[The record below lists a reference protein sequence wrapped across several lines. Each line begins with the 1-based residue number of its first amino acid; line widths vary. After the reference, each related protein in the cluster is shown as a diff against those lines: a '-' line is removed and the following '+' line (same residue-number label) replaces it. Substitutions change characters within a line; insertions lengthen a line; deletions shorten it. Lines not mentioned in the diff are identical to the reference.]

1 MGQKKSN
8 KKNKKSVADLIIKH
22 HYDDKI
28 KKSDEMSEQ
37 KDNLSTETQE
47 SEFDG
52 IVETMVVDENISSD
66 EELLDDDVVVDIDD
80 EGQSFVENE
89 NIEKSNSDEI
99 KDTLKDVETEIAE
112 KLSSVE
118 ADDFLKNADEI
129 LNTVEEKNK
138 TNSDEAVQQLQ
149 EFLSR
154 VDKRVDKLAKVQA
167 ERENEI
173 DIVGDEFQ
181 FKKFK
186 KELTF
191 FQNELEEGIHGQFSD
206 LSETVTSVILELKN
220 RIAEM
225 QEYVEQDTSKQIRT
239 IINGVKLVKTEVDS
253 ISNEVKSIDKQAI
266 FDTENRTKQIIGL
279 TKKSK
284 DELIAEIQNLK
295 NIVARADI
303 LDTYNEEN
311 KITFDKTNKKNVEL
325 FNKTNSENLAIFETR
340 SAENLA
346 TVKNELS
353 QVRQNLH
360 TQIQEVLRKI
370 VIQEEIKTLCEDA
383 LAEIRNN
390 NSEIGVVRKFMKGTQ
405 AVEQRQEELLDE
417 IRILIEDLSDYELNE
432 ASDKVDIIYENIG
445 MLNEWANKSDKLI
458 EDFDALREDFDIN
471 SDKVDIIYDNLTFI
485 NDWVKKL
492 DKFAKDIEDLK
503 SDFERDEKLTEKID
517 SLYTNINAIKDWS
530 KKADALALQ
539 VRALSV
545 QISETEST
553 INSQNLADIRELFTQ
568 MTEDM
573 SNLSSRTNKMILDTD
588 KTNDKMVAHLEN
600 LNSIIESLRDTS
612 NSFEFEE
619 IKNKIEEIKD
629 SSTKN
634 SNFELIITE
643 AFGYL
648 AEWID
653 AAGTTINQIQSELNN
668 VQFRQDE
675 QLEQINK
682 QYNEQAERLEEIK
695 ASFENLFQKEEKT
708 DDNIAEDIAEVFSQ
722 NNLAVQ
728 NIIKK
733 QNQEFQEILALQNV
747 QIQKILEEQQNLI
760 SQNMQIQ
767 KKLEEQQNFAVQR
780 EENSNKTDIQQYFE
794 TQKEQIENIREE
806 QQLNSQRITD
816 LQNQLTKTSENI
828 QQYKIN
834 SEQMFQNLEQMQ
846 EQAAIAFGQLN
857 EQSETIIQNIQ
868 NIKNSETDIST
879 EIQDLQ
885 PDFAPVQN
893 LSNNEEILE
902 KLNVITE
909 YIEQKDESQQIVESI
924 EEKISTLK
932 PDNSE
937 VKNLLD
943 FIASQVVNA
952 NENSLKTEILARK
965 IDTIE
970 TKLSSLEQYMAR
982 LMEYL
987 DEDE

>member
-28 KKSDEMSEQ
+28 KKNDKEFEKEELSSDNQELKEETVEYKKNDEGTVSGEEILEVKIDDFSKPIEEDFEEVE
-37 KDNLSTETQE
+37 KDNPEKTK
-47 SEFDG
+47 
-52 IVETMVVDENISSD
+52 EN
-66 EELLDDDVVVDIDD
+66 
-80 EGQSFVENE
+80 
-89 NIEKSNSDEI
+89 
-99 KDTLKDVETEIAE
+99 LKDVEAEITE
-112 KLSSVE
+112 KLSTVE

-129 LNTVEEKNK
+129 LNSVEEKNK

-186 KELTF
+186 NELTF

-220 RIAEM
+220 RISEM
-225 QEYVEQDTSKQIRT
+225 QDYVEQDTTKQIKT
-239 IINGVKLVKTEVDS
+239 VISGIKTVKAEVDS
-253 ISNEVKSIDKQAI
+253 ISNEVKSIDKQSI
-266 FDTENRTKQIIGL
+266 FDTEKRTKQIIGL
-279 TKKSK
+279 TKKTK
-284 DELIAEIQNLK
+284 DELLTEIQNLK
-295 NIVARADI
+295 NVVSRADV
-303 LDTYNEEN
+303 LETYNEEN
-311 KITFDKTNKKNVEL
+311 KLTFEKTNKQNIEL
-325 FNKTNSENLAIFETR
+325 FNKTNAENIALFETR
-340 SAENLA
+340 SAESLA

-370 VIQEEIKTLCEDA
+370 VIQDEIKSLCEDA
-383 LAEIRNN
+383 LTEIRNN
-390 NSEIGVVRKFMKGTQ
+390 NSEIGVVRKFMKATQ

-417 IRILIEDLSDYELNE
+417 IRILVEDLSEYELNE

-458 EDFDALREDFDIN
+458 EDFDILREDFDIN

-600 LNSIIESLRDTS
+600 LNSIIETLRTTS
-612 NSFEFEE
+612 NSFEFDE

-653 AAGTTINQIQSELNN
+653 SAGVTINQIQKELNN
-668 VQFRQDE
+668 VQYRQDE
-675 QLEQINK
+675 QVEQINK
-682 QYNEQAERLEEIK
+682 QYNEQVDRLEEIK
-695 ASFENLFQKEEKT
+695 TSFENLVQKDDKT
-708 DDNIAEDIAEVFSQ
+708 ENSIAESIAEIFTQ
-722 NNLAVQ
+722 NNLAIQ
-728 NIIKK
+728 NIVKK

-747 QIQKILEEQQNLI
+747 QIKKILEEQQNLI
-760 SQNMQIQ
+760 SQNLQIQ
-767 KKLEEQQNFAVQR
+767 KKLEEQQNFAVQN
-780 EENSNKTDIQQYFE
+780 EEISNQDYNQQHFEIQS
-794 TQKEQIENIREE
+794 EQIGKVLEG
-806 QQLNSQRITD
+806 QQLNSQRIID
-816 LQNQLTKTSENI
+816 LQNQLAQTCDNV
-828 QQYKIN
+828 QQYQIQ
-834 SEQMFQNLEQMQ
+834 SEQMLQNLEQLQ
-846 EQAAIAFGQLN
+846 EQAVVSLSQMN
-857 EQSETIIQNIQ
+857 EQSDKLLQNIQ
-868 NIKNSETDIST
+868 NMQNSQSDISS

-885 PDFAPVQN
+885 QPSSVS
-893 LSNNEEILE
+893 SNNEEILE
-902 KLNVITE
+902 KLGVIAE

-943 FIASQVVNA
+943 FIAAQVVNA
-952 NENSLKTEILARK
+952 NENSLKTETLSRK

-982 LMEYL
+982 LIEYL